1 MKGSLYTPGALS
13 VGIDP
18 HLFVIFG
25 GTGDLARG
33 KLLPALYQLLQRRDF
48 ADPVQVLAVATREID
63 DDAYRAMAVESL
75 AAAGHDGA
83 DDWASS
89 ALHYQSL
96 KLGWEALATRIAG
109 IERAAGL
116 PGNRAFYLAVPPSV
130 LADTIESLGKVGII
144 GSGGWSRVVVEKPF
158 GTDRRTSAELN
169 NLLHAWFG
177 EEQIYRIDH
186 YLAKETVQNLMAL
199 RFANPLFES
208 SWTRD
213 RIDSVQI
220 TVAEDIG
227 IGSRAGYY
235 DKAGAIRDIIQNHAL
250 QIFTLVAME
259 PPVKATADHIR
270 DEKVKVLQATRSL
283 SRDSLVR
290 GQYTGGTVD
299 GTEVFSYHQE
309 PGVDPSS
316 TTETFAAMR
325 LSVDNWRW
333 HDVPFYIRAGKR
345 LASRVTQV
353 SVVFREPP
361 VALFSVENE
370 CEMHPNVFDIRL
382 QPSEGFALSFEMKLP
397 GVGYRLQTQRLRF
410 AYDEAFGELP
420 DAYATLIADVM
431 SGDQTLFVRADE
443 VDEAWR
449 IVQPVLDLEDMP
461 EPYDAGSWGPAGAD
475 RLLGDEGRH
484 WLLPSF

>member
-1 MKGSLYTPGALS
+1 
-13 VGIDP
+13 
-18 HLFVIFG
+18 
-25 GTGDLARG
+25 
-33 KLLPALYQLLQRRDF
+33 
-48 ADPVQVLAVATREID
+48 
-63 DDAYRAMAVESL
+63 
-75 AAAGHDGA
+75 
-83 DDWASS
+83 
-89 ALHYQSL
+89 
-96 KLGWEALATRIAG
+96 
-109 IERAAGL
+109 
-116 PGNRAFYLAVPPSV
+116 
-130 LADTIESLGKVGII
+130 
-144 GSGGWSRVVVEKPF
+144 VV
-158 GTDRRTSAELN
+158 
-169 NLLHAWFG
+169 
-177 EEQIYRIDH
+177 
-186 YLAKETVQNLMAL
+186 
-199 RFANPLFES
+199 
-208 SWTRD
+208 
-213 RIDSVQI
+213 
-220 TVAEDIG
+220 
-227 IGSRAGYY
+227 
-235 DKAGAIRDIIQNHAL
+235 
-250 QIFTLVAME
+250 
-259 PPVKATADHIR
+259 
-270 DEKVKVLQATRSL
+270 
-283 SRDSLVR
+283 
-290 GQYTGGTVD
+290 
-299 GTEVFSYHQE
+299 SYHQE